1 MAKLLPN
8 FDLMKIY
15 YPTDPDPEKIKQEIG
30 KD

>member
-8 FDLMKIY
+8 FDLMKNY

-30 KD
+30 